1 MFYSLVHIFFNKDLT
16 DAAAAYA
23 EMEAEWVELLLPE
36 NQNEYQRLY
45 KLSTPWRDRMKKE
58 ADERKKK
65 EPPGIFVLNKLYI
78 LQRMVFVFSATFT
91 TIKAANVCGVYRK
104 ERTTK

>member
-1 MFYSLVHIFFNKDLT
+1 
-16 DAAAAYA
+16 
-23 EMEAEWVELLLPE
+23 
-36 NQNEYQRLY
+36 
-45 KLSTPWRDRMKKE
+45 MKKE